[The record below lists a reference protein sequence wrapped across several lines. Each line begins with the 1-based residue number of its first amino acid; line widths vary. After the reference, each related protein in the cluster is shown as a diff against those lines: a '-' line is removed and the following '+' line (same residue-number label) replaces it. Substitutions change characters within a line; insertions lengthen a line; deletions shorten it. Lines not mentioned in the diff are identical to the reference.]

1 VPTPFAAALAGSHEL
16 GKLGWLLGGQSI
28 ALIIANLGVRKA
40 RNVVGFPNR
49 LVSTSW
55 QARAFSLALSMLV
68 ILAGSLVTL
77 GLPFLQAPWWLTVSL
92 ASYTLAE
99 ALWGLLLPRLRPGIG
114 TLVMAKLHLFIC
126 QEKGLPNP
134 WQLAH
139 ERAQETRLTRLFAT
153 TEGIL
158 IAVLT
163 PVLGVLVDLYGTVDR
178 ILILVGLC
186 FLLALTLS
194 ALASVLKSLKR
205 PQRSAFGEIAGS
217 TFGRKDARSWKPVYS
232 PVRLAW

>member
-1 VPTPFAAALAGSHEL
+1 
-16 GKLGWLLGGQSI
+16 
-28 ALIIANLGVRKA
+28 
-40 RNVVGFPNR
+40 VGFPDR
-49 LVSTSW
+49 LVPTSW
-55 QARAFSLALSMLV
+55 LARAFSLALSMLV

-77 GLPFLQAPWWLTVSL
+77 GLPFLQAPWWLAVSL
-92 ASYTLAE
+92 ASYTLAG

-114 TLVMAKLHLFIC
+114 TLVTAKLHLFIR
-126 QEKGLPNP
+126 QEKGLPDP
-134 WQLAH
+134 LQLAH
-139 ERAQETRLTRLFAT
+139 GRAQEARLTQLFMT

-163 PVLGVLVDLYGTVDR
+163 PVLGVLVDLYGNADR

-194 ALASVLKSLKR
+194 ALASVLQSLKH
-205 PQRSAFGEIAGS
+205 PQRPAFGRIAGS
-217 TFGRKDARSWKPVYS
+217 TFRRRAAHSWKPVYS